1 LLIGLAVAGC
11 ALGPDYT
18 RPELPEPEAFRE
30 EPEVMESVADL
41 PWFEVFDDAALVAH
55 VHEALANN
63 RNLQLAAASVEQA
76 RYLAAV
82 ARSPLLPQ
90 LGYDAVASRGDQGVL
105 GAVAPGSPLDDSG
118 LLAANLFWEVDLWGR
133 IRRSAEAAR
142 AELFA
147 VEAVRRGVVL
157 SLVSAV
163 SAAYYE
169 LLELDLEL
177 DIARDSVDAFRR
189 TRDLF
194 QRQFE
199 GGVTSRLDP
208 LRADAALAQAEA
220 SVPALEL
227 AVRVKENQLSVLLG
241 RPAGKI
247 ARGADLAA
255 QPLPPEVPAGVPS
268 QLLERRPDLLEAEQS
283 LVAANA
289 RIGEAFTGYFPRI
302 GLTAL
307 GGSASTPLSD
317 LLDSGSGLWS
327 VAAEATG
334 PIFTAGRTTYQWRAA
349 EAAADAARAS
359 YEGSVLNALREVSD
373 ALTARQQLALARV
386 AQQRAVEALRESVK
400 TANTRYVS
408 GLSSYFEVLDA
419 MLELYPAEYRLA
431 QTLRDEHLAL
441 VEIYRA
447 LGGGWSTYDGE
458 PTIPQPVVP

>member
-11 ALGPDYT
+11 ALGPDYM
-18 RPELPEPEAFRE
+18 RPALPEPEAFRE

-41 PWFEVFDDAALVAH
+41 PWFEVFEDAALIAH
-55 VHEALANN
+55 VHEALVNN
-63 RNLQLAAASVEQA
+63 RNLQLAAARVEQA

-90 LGYDAVASRGDQGVL
+90 LGYDAIASRGDQGVL

-177 DIARDSVDAFRR
+177 DIARNSVDAFRR

-227 AVRVKENQLSVLLG
+227 AVRVKENQLSV
-241 RPAGKI
+241 PNAI
-247 ARGADLAA
+247 AARRRTALAA
-255 QPLPPEVPAGVPS
+255 FPRHPRAARQRSPRLYGNRS
-268 QLLERRPDLLEAEQS
+268 QNAPC
-283 LVAANA
+283 VANA
-289 RIGEAFTGYFPRI
+289 LISRWLRFP
-302 GLTAL
+302 T
-307 GGSASTPLSD
+307 
-317 LLDSGSGLWS
+317 
-327 VAAEATG
+327 
-334 PIFTAGRTTYQWRAA
+334 
-349 EAAADAARAS
+349 
-359 YEGSVLNALREVSD
+359 
-373 ALTARQQLALARV
+373 
-386 AQQRAVEALRESVK
+386 K
-400 TANTRYVS
+400 
-408 GLSSYFEVLDA
+408 
-419 MLELYPAEYRLA
+419 
-431 QTLRDEHLAL
+431 
-441 VEIYRA
+441 
-447 LGGGWSTYDGE
+447 
-458 PTIPQPVVP
+458 